1 MSMRSKDMAKEKF
14 EEALGRLE
22 DIVKKMEAGDMTLE
36 ESLKAFE
43 EGIKL
48 ARLCSRKLDEAERR
62 VEILLKQEEE
72 LVIKPFRVEENES
85 ES

>member
-1 MSMRSKDMAKEKF
+1 MSIRSKDMAKEKF

-22 DIVKKMEAGDMTLE
+22 DIVKKMEAGEMTLE

-72 LVIKPFRVEENES
+72 LVIKPFKVEDNES

>member
-1 MSMRSKDMAKEKF
+1 MAKEKF

-22 DIVKKMEAGDMTLE
+22 DIVKRMEAGEMTLE

-48 ARLCSRKLDEAERR
+48 ARLCSRRLDEAERR
-62 VEILLKQEEE
+62 VEMLLKQEEE
-72 LVIKPFRVEENES
+72 LVIRQFKVEENES

>member
-1 MSMRSKDMAKEKF
+1 MAKEKF
-14 EEALGRLE
+14 EEALERLE
-22 DIVKKMEAGDMTLE
+22 DIVRKMEAGDMTLE

-48 ARLCSRKLDEAERR
+48 ARLCSRRLDEAERR

-72 LVIKPFRVEENES
+72 LVVRPFKVEENES
-85 ES
+85 EA

>member
-1 MSMRSKDMAKEKF
+1 MSKRSKNMAKDKF

-22 DIVKKMEAGDMTLE
+22 DIVRRMEAGDMTLE

-48 ARLCSRKLDEAERR
+48 ARLCARKLDEAERR

-72 LVIKPFRVEENES
+72 LVIKTFKVEENES